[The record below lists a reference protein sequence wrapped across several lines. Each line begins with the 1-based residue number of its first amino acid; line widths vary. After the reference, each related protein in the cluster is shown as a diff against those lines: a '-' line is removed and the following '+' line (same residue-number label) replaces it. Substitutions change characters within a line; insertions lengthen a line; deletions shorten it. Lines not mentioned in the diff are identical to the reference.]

1 MIMWIL
7 KFLPD
12 WIFYAVL
19 LAGVVGLVASVVLKF
34 IPFVSQYRLPIQ
46 VASGVLTAFGLYM
59 SGAISN
65 EAAWLARVAELE
77 KKVAAAEIKSAETN
91 TQLTSKLA
99 QQERIIATRQTELKT
114 RIQQVAV
121 VMDQECKI
129 SSDVVSILN
138 DAAQAGVKK

>member
-1 MIMWIL
+1 MWIL

-12 WIFYAVL
+12 WIFYFILVAG
-19 LAGVVGLVASVVLKF
+19 LAGIAASFVLKF
-34 IPFVSQYRLPIQ
+34 IPFVSTYRVPILW
-46 VASGVLTAFGLYM
+46 ASGIATAFGLYM

-91 TQLTSKLA
+91 TQLVSKLA
-99 QQERIIATRQTELKT
+99 QKDKEIATKQTELKT

-129 SSDVVSILN
+129 SADVVSIIN
-138 DAAQAGVKK
+138 DAAQLGAKK

>member
-1 MIMWIL
+1 MWIL

-12 WIFYAVL
+12 WIFYFILVAG
-19 LAGVVGLVASVVLKF
+19 LAGIAASFVLKF
-34 IPFVSQYRLPIQ
+34 IPFVSTYRVPILW
-46 VASGVLTAFGLYM
+46 ASGIATAFGLYM

-91 TQLTSKLA
+91 TQLVSKLA
-99 QQERIIATRQTELKT
+99 QKDKEIATRQTELKT

-129 SSDVVSILN
+129 SADVVSILN
-138 DAAQAGVKK
+138 DAAQTGAKK

>member
-1 MIMWIL
+1 MWVL

-19 LAGVVGLVASVVLKF
+19 LAGVAGLVASFVLKF
-34 IPFVSQYRLPIQ
+34 IPFVSQYRMPIQ
-46 VASGVLTAFGLYM
+46 VAAGVLTAFGLYM

-65 EAAWLARVAELE
+65 EAAWLARVADLE

-91 TQLTSKLA
+91 TQLVSKLA
-99 QQERIIATRQTELKT
+99 QKDKEIATRQTELKT

-129 SSDVVSILN
+129 SADVVSILN
-138 DAAQAGVKK
+138 DAALTGARK

>member
-1 MIMWIL
+1 MWIL

-12 WIFYAVL
+12 WIFYFIL
-19 LAGVVGLVASVVLKF
+19 LAGVAGLVASFVLKF

-91 TQLTSKLA
+91 TQLVSKLA
-99 QQERIIATRQTELKT
+99 QKDKEIATRQTELRT

-129 SSDVVSILN
+129 SADVVSILN
-138 DAAQAGVKK
+138 DAALTGAKK

>member
-1 MIMWIL
+1 MWIL

-12 WIFYAVL
+12 WIFYAIL
-19 LAGVVGLVASVVLKF
+19 LAGVAGLVASIVLKF

-46 VASGVLTAFGLYM
+46 VAGAVLTAFGLYM

-91 TQLTSKLA
+91 TQLVSKLA
-99 QQERIIATRQTELKT
+99 QRDKEIATRQTELKT

-121 VMDQECKI
+121 AMDQECKI
-129 SSDVVSILN
+129 SADVISILN
-138 DAAQAGVKK
+138 DAAQSGAKK

>member
-1 MIMWIL
+1 MWVL

-12 WIFYAVL
+12 WIFYAIL
-19 LAGVVGLVASVVLKF
+19 LAGVAGLIASFVLKF

-46 VASGVLTAFGLYM
+46 VASAVLTAFGLYM

-65 EAAWLARVAELE
+65 EAAWLARVADLE

-91 TQLTSKLA
+91 TQLVSKLA
-99 QQERIIATRQTELKT
+99 QKDKEIATRQTELRT

-129 SSDVVSILN
+129 SADVVSILN
-138 DAAQAGVKK
+138 DAALTGARK

>member
-1 MIMWIL
+1 MWIL
-7 KFLPD
+7 KWLPD
-12 WIFYAVL
+12 FVFYLIL
-19 LAGVVGLVASVVLKF
+19 LAGVAGLVASFVLKF

-46 VASGVLTAFGLYM
+46 VASAVLTAFGLYM

-65 EAAWLARVAELE
+65 EAAWLARVADLE

-99 QQERIIATRQTELKT
+99 QQEKLIATRQTELKT

-129 SSDVVSILN
+129 SADVVSILN
-138 DAAQAGVKK
+138 DAALTGARK

>member
-1 MIMWIL
+1 MWIL

-12 WIFYAVL
+12 WIFYAIL
-19 LAGVVGLVASVVLKF
+19 LAGVAGLVASVVLKF

-46 VASGVLTAFGLYM
+46 VASAVLTAVGLYM

-65 EAAWLARVAELE
+65 EAAWLARVADLE

-99 QQERIIATRQTELKT
+99 QQEKLIATRQTELRT

-129 SSDVVSILN
+129 SADVVSILN
-138 DAAQAGVKK
+138 DAALTGARK

>member
-1 MIMWIL
+1 MWIL

-12 WIFYAVL
+12 WIFYFILVAG
-19 LAGVVGLVASVVLKF
+19 LAGIAASFVLKF
-34 IPFVSQYRLPIQ
+34 IPFVSTYRVPILW
-46 VASGVLTAFGLYM
+46 ASGIATAFGLYM

-91 TQLTSKLA
+91 TQLVSKLA
-99 QQERIIATRQTELKT
+99 QRDKEIATKQTELKT

-121 VMDQECKI
+121 AMDQECKI
-129 SSDVVSILN
+129 SADVISILN
-138 DAAQAGVKK
+138 DAAQTGAKK

>member
-1 MIMWIL
+1 MWIL

-12 WIFYAVL
+12 WIFYAIL
-19 LAGVVGLVASVVLKF
+19 LAGLAGIAASFVLKF
-34 IPFVSQYRLPIQ
+34 IPFVAQYRIPIQ
-46 VASGVLTAFGLYM
+46 WAGGIMTAFGLYM

-91 TQLTSKLA
+91 TQLVSKLA
-99 QQERIIATRQTELKT
+99 QKDKEIATRQTELRT

-129 SSDVVSILN
+129 SADVVSILN
-138 DAAQAGVKK
+138 DAALTGAKK

>member
-1 MIMWIL
+1 MWIL

-12 WIFYAVL
+12 WIFYAIL
-19 LAGVVGLVASVVLKF
+19 LAGLASIAASFVLKF
-34 IPFVSQYRLPIQ
+34 IPFVAQYRIPIQ
-46 VASGVLTAFGLYM
+46 WASAIMTAFGLYM

-65 EAAWLARVAELE
+65 EAAWLARVADLE

-99 QQERIIATRQTELKT
+99 QQEKLIATRQTELKT

-121 VMDQECKI
+121 VMYQECRI
-129 SSDVVSILN
+129 SADVFSILN
-138 DAAQAGVKK
+138 DAALTGARK

>member
-1 MIMWIL
+1 MWIL

-12 WIFYAVL
+12 WIFYFILVAG
-19 LAGVVGLVASVVLKF
+19 LAGIAASFVLKF
-34 IPFVSQYRLPIQ
+34 IPFVSTYRVPILW
-46 VASGVLTAFGLYM
+46 ASGIATAFGLYM

-91 TQLTSKLA
+91 TQLVSKLA
-99 QQERIIATRQTELKT
+99 QKDKEIATRQTELKT

-129 SSDVVSILN
+129 SADVVSILN
-138 DAAQAGVKK
+138 DAAQSGAKK

>member
-1 MIMWIL
+1 MWIL

-19 LAGVVGLVASVVLKF
+19 LAGVAGLVASFVLKF

-91 TQLTSKLA
+91 TQLVSKLA
-99 QQERIIATRQTELKT
+99 QKDKEIATRQTELRT

-129 SSDVVSILN
+129 SADVVNILN
-138 DAAQAGVKK
+138 DAALSGVKK

>member
-1 MIMWIL
+1 MWIL

-19 LAGVVGLVASVVLKF
+19 LAGVAGLVASFVLKF
-34 IPFVSQYRLPIQ
+34 IPFVSKYRLPIQ

-91 TQLTSKLA
+91 TQLVSKLA
-99 QQERIIATRQTELKT
+99 QKDKEIATRQTKLRT

-129 SSDVVSILN
+129 SADVVNILN
-138 DAAQAGVKK
+138 DAALTGARK

>member
-1 MIMWIL
+1 MWVL

-12 WIFYAVL
+12 WIFYAIL
-19 LAGVVGLVASVVLKF
+19 LAGVAGLIASFVLKF

-46 VASGVLTAFGLYM
+46 VASAVLTAFGLYM
-59 SGAISN
+59 AGAISN
-65 EAAWLARVAELE
+65 EAAWLARVADLE

-99 QQERIIATRQTELKT
+99 QQEKLIATRQTELKT

-121 VMDQECKI
+121 VMDQECRI
-129 SSDVVSILN
+129 SADVVSILN
-138 DAAQAGVKK
+138 DAAQSGARK

>member
-1 MIMWIL
+1 MWIL

-12 WIFYAVL
+12 WIFYFILVAG
-19 LAGVVGLVASVVLKF
+19 LAGIAASFVLKF
-34 IPFVSQYRLPIQ
+34 IPFVSTYRIPILW
-46 VASGVLTAFGLYM
+46 ASGIATAFGLYM

-91 TQLTSKLA
+91 TQLVSKLA
-99 QQERIIATRQTELKT
+99 QRDKEIATKQTELKT

-129 SSDVVSILN
+129 SADVVSILN
-138 DAAQAGVKK
+138 DAAQTGAKK

>member
-1 MIMWIL
+1 MWIL

-12 WIFYAVL
+12 WIFYFILVAG
-19 LAGVVGLVASVVLKF
+19 LAGIAASFVLKF
-34 IPFVSQYRLPIQ
+34 IPFVSTYRIPILW
-46 VASGVLTAFGLYM
+46 ASGIATAFGLYM

-91 TQLTSKLA
+91 TQLVSKLA
-99 QQERIIATRQTELKT
+99 QRDKEIATKQTELKT

-129 SSDVVSILN
+129 SADVISILN
-138 DAAQAGVKK
+138 DAAQTGAKK

>member
-1 MIMWIL
+1 MWIL

-12 WIFYAVL
+12 WIFYAIL
-19 LAGVVGLVASVVLKF
+19 LAGVAGLVASVVLKF

-46 VASGVLTAFGLYM
+46 VASAVLTAVGLYM

-65 EAAWLARVAELE
+65 EAAWLARVADLE

-99 QQERIIATRQTELKT
+99 QQEKLIATRQTELRT

-129 SSDVVSILN
+129 SADVVSILN
-138 DAAQAGVKK
+138 DAAQTGVKK